1 MSSPTLFKEV
11 TSEQEQSV
19 MKEKQSEN
27 QKWFLEIKTM
37 TLRKH
42 FISINMLGNRMNMAK
57 DQISVWEYRGEEI
70 LHNTEITFFSKTCF
84 KPTFSYQTSI
94 LLTKMNSR

>member
-42 FISINMLGNRMNMAK
+42 FISINMLGNRPN
-57 DQISVWEYRGEEI
+57 QCLGISGRGNPSQYRDTI
-70 LHNTEITFFSKTCF
+70 F
-84 KPTFSYQTSI
+84 
-94 LLTKMNSR
+94 